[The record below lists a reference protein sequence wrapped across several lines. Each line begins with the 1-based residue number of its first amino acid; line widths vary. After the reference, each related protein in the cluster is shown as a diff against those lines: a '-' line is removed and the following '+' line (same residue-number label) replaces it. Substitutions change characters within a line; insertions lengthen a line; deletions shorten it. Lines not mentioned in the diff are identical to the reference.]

1 MRKRGCKV
9 NMHANKVEVLSVSA
23 LKQLIAKHPYLDDEL
38 NQKDKSPSW
47 DGFIYVYSDKKLNK
61 GSLEVRVPVQ
71 IKGINK
77 PDLINKAWITYPAEI
92 EDLRNY
98 YNENGALYFV
108 VSVSDDGSSVGF
120 FYNILTPIKLKK
132 ILESVKRGTQKTK
145 NIVLHKM
152 DVAELYNILQQYKM
166 DSLKQGSGR
175 GQIVNNYISLKKLKD
190 IEQVKIEIVSDKK
203 KAEMGTLLIKGYT
216 NLYGKMKDDSI
227 WYPVET
233 LDNTGKILCIYN
245 MNVSVKGKVFYTN
258 VQRVYSMDEELFL
271 QLGKNIEG
279 RINKQSLSLGIK
291 EIREFDEILN
301 DIDFLAEVWE
311 HKQFEIDG
319 KEFKID
325 SSCENVEKSFAQLKK
340 IIACFMKIKNDFLI
354 PFERWNKKE
363 KSAVLD
369 LGMFIIQHPEH
380 DYDGA
385 TFYFDVQ
392 KNEFKILIEMDKDSN
407 FLMQAV

>member
-1 MRKRGCKV
+1 
-9 NMHANKVEVLSVSA
+9 MHANKVEVLSVSA
-23 LKQLIAKHPYLDDEL
+23 LQQLIAKHPYLDDEL

-77 PDLINKAWITYPAEI
+77 PNLINKAWITYPAEI
-92 EDLRNY
+92 DDLRNY

-108 VSVSDDGSSVGF
+108 VSVSDDGSGVGI
-120 FYNILTPIKLKK
+120 FYNILMPIKLKK
-132 ILESVKRGTQKTK
+132 ILESVKRDTQKTK

-152 DVAELYNILQQYKM
+152 DVTELYTILQQYKI
-166 DSLKQGSGR
+166 DSSKQGSGR
-175 GQIVNNYISLKKLKD
+175 GQIVNNYISLRNLKD

-203 KAEMGTLLIKGYT
+203 KAEMGTLLIKGFT

-233 LDNTGKILCIYN
+233 LDNTGEILCTYN
-245 MNVSVKGKVFYTN
+245 MNVSVKGKIFYTN
-258 VQRVYSMDEELFL
+258 VRRVYSMDEELFL

-319 KEFKID
+319 KEFKIG
-325 SSCENVEKSFAQLKK
+325 SPCENVEKSFEQLKK
-340 IIACFMKIKNDFLI
+340 IIACFMKIKNDFSI

-363 KSAVLD
+363 KNAVLD

-392 KNEFKILIEMDKDSN
+392 KKEFKILIEMDKDSN

>member
-1 MRKRGCKV
+1 
-9 NMHANKVEVLSVSA
+9 MHANKVEVLSVSA
-23 LKQLIAKHPYLDDEL
+23 LQQLIAKHPYLDDEL
-38 NQKDKSPSW
+38 NQKDKSPSR

-77 PDLINKAWITYPAEI
+77 PNLINKAWITYPAEI
-92 EDLRNY
+92 DDLRNY

-108 VSVSDDGSSVGF
+108 VSVSDDGSSVGI
-120 FYNILTPIKLKK
+120 FYNILMPIKLKK
-132 ILESVKRGTQKTK
+132 ILESVKRDTQKTK

-152 DVAELYNILQQYKM
+152 DVTELYTILQQYKI
-166 DSLKQGSGR
+166 DSSKQGSGR
-175 GQIVNNYISLKKLKD
+175 GQIVNNYISLRNLKD

-203 KAEMGTLLIKGYT
+203 KAEMGTLLIKGFT

-233 LDNTGKILCIYN
+233 LDNTGEILCTYN
-245 MNVSVKGKVFYTN
+245 MNVSVKGKIFYTN
-258 VQRVYSMDEELFL
+258 VRRVYSMDEELFL

-319 KEFKID
+319 KEFKIG
-325 SSCENVEKSFAQLKK
+325 SPCENVEKSFEQLKK
-340 IIACFMKIKNDFLI
+340 IIACFMKIKNDFSI

-363 KSAVLD
+363 KNAVLD

-392 KNEFKILIEMDKDSN
+392 KKEFKILVEMDKDSN

>member
-1 MRKRGCKV
+1 
-9 NMHANKVEVLSVSA
+9 MHANKVEVLSVSA
-23 LKQLIAKHPYLDDEL
+23 LQQLIAKHPYLDDEL

-47 DGFIYVYSDKKLNK
+47 DGFIYVYSDKKINK

-77 PDLINKAWITYPAEI
+77 PNLINKAWITYPAEI
-92 EDLRNY
+92 DDLRNY

-108 VSVSDDGSSVGF
+108 VSVSDDGSSVGI
-120 FYNILTPIKLKK
+120 FYNILMPIKLKK
-132 ILESVKRGTQKTK
+132 ILESVKRDTQKTK

-152 DVAELYNILQQYKM
+152 DVTELYTILQQYKI
-166 DSLKQGSGR
+166 DSSKQGSGR
-175 GQIVNNYISLKKLKD
+175 GQIVNNYISLRNLKD

-203 KAEMGTLLIKGYT
+203 KAEMGTLLIKGFT

-233 LDNTGKILCIYN
+233 LDNTGEILCTYN
-245 MNVSVKGKVFYTN
+245 MNVSVKGKIFYTN
-258 VQRVYSMDEELFL
+258 VRRVYSMDEELFL

-319 KEFKID
+319 KEFKIG
-325 SSCENVEKSFAQLKK
+325 SPCENVEKSFEQLKK
-340 IIACFMKIKNDFLI
+340 IIACFMKIKT
-354 PFERWNKKE
+354 
-363 KSAVLD
+363 
-369 LGMFIIQHPEH
+369 
-380 DYDGA
+380 Y
-385 TFYFDVQ
+385 
-392 KNEFKILIEMDKDSN
+392 
-407 FLMQAV
+407 